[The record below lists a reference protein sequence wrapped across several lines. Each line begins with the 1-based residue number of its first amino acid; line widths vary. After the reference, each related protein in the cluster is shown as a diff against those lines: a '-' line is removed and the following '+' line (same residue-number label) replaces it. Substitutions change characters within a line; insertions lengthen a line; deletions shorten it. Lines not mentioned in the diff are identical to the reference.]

1 MSLLSRLLRPF
12 EPRLRP
18 LYDATVAAARAP
30 AWYLAGVPDTREG
43 RFDMLAGAVALILLR
58 LEAEGG
64 GAARQDSA
72 ELTELFVADMD
83 GSLRQMGIGDLVV
96 GKHVGKMMAVIASLL
111 DAFREGAGDT
121 AAWRAAVRR
130 NIFRDAPPSEAQLSE
145 VAARLGAWRDAVART
160 AMSDLL
166 AGRVPTP

>member
-1 MSLLSRLLRPF
+1 MSLLSRLLRPS

-18 LYDATVAAARAP
+18 LYTAAVAAARAP

-43 RFDMLAGAVALILLR
+43 RFDMLAAVVALILLR

-64 GAARQDSA
+64 GAARHDSA

-96 GKHVGKMMAVIASLL
+96 GKHVGKMMAVLASLL
-111 DAFREGAGDT
+111 DAFRDSAGD
-121 AAWRAAVRR
+121 AVAWRQAVRR
-130 NIFRDAPPSEAQLSE
+130 NIFRDAPPSEAQLAT
-145 VAARLGAWRDAVART
+145 VAARLADWRDALGRT
-160 AMSDLL
+160 ATSDLL
-166 AGRVPTP
+166 AGGVPTP

>member
-1 MSLLSRLLRPF
+1 MSLLSRLLRPS

-18 LYDATVAAARAP
+18 LYDAAVAAARAP

-64 GAARQDSA
+64 SAARHDSA
-72 ELTELFVADMD
+72 ELTEAFVADMD

-96 GKHVGKMMAVIASLL
+96 GKHVGKMMAVLASLL
-111 DAFREGAGDT
+111 DAFRQGDET
-121 AAWRAAVRR
+121 AWRQAVRH
-130 NIFRDAPPSEAQLSE
+130 NIFRDAPPSETQLAD
-145 VAARLGAWRDAVART
+145 VAARLADWRGALERT
-160 AMSDLL
+160 TTSDLL